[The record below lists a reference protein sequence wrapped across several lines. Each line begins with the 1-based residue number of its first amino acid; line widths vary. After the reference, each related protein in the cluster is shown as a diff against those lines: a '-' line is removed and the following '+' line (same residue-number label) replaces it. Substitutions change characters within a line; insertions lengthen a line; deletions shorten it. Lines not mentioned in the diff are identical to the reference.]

1 MTRSDNTTVSLEER
15 MAFLNEANP
24 DLAVAIH
31 QNSIASSANAQK
43 VRGYLGLYSTEA
55 GKLLAKNVSK
65 TVSAELNRYERPYA
79 YQKLAVARNH
89 RFPSTLCEMCFI
101 SNVEE
106 YEWSITPGNT
116 ERSAAAVA
124 NGILAYYAAQ
134 EAYLAY

>member
-1 MTRSDNTTVSLEER
+1 M
-15 MAFLNEANP
+15 
-24 DLAVAIH
+24 
-31 QNSIASSANAQK
+31 
-43 VRGYLGLYSTEA
+43 GLYSTEA
-55 GKLLAKNVSK
+55 GKLLAKS
-65 TVSAELNRYERPYA
+65 VSASVASELNRYERPYA

-116 ERSAAAVA
+116 ERSATAVA
-124 NGILAYYAAQ
+124 DGILAYYKAQ